1 MSLSEFKK
9 QKLRKTQKKIAKKV
23 ILEDKFFK
31 PIKTIA
37 GFDLAFL
44 NDDALVAGV
53 VTNYKSLNVIE
64 IKIIKT
70 HLDFPYIPTFLS
82 FREGPPIIKLY
93 KKLKTKPDIIIIN
106 GHGIAHP
113 LFCGIASHVGVLL
126 DKPTIG
132 VAQSRLCGDY
142 RNPKRLGDYSRIKY
156 KDRIVGYVYKSK
168 EKCKPIFISP
178 GHRISLESSLKIVK
192 KCIRSN
198 KLPLPMAIAHAQ
210 ANKSKSILK
219 DIEK

>member
-1 MSLSEFKK
+1 M
-9 QKLRKTQKKIAKKV
+9 
-23 ILEDKFFK
+23 
-31 PIKTIA
+31 
-37 GFDLAFL
+37 
-44 NDDALVAGV
+44 
-53 VTNYKSLNVIE
+53 E

-82 FREGPPIIKLY
+82 FREGYPIIKLY
-93 KKLKTKPDIIIIN
+93 KKLKTKPDIMIIN

-113 LFCGIASHVGVLL
+113 LFCGIATHVGVLL

-142 RNPKRLGDYSRIKY
+142 REPKRLGDCSKITY
-156 KDRIVGYVYKSK
+156 KGMIVGYVYKSK
-168 EKCKPIFISP
+168 EKCKPIFVSP
-178 GHRISLESSLKIVK
+178 GHRISLKSCLRIVK
-192 KCIRSN
+192 KCIKTH
-198 KLPLPMAIAHAQ
+198 KLPLPLAIAHIQ